1 MDSHPKV
8 ADETPEVLPV
18 GGGQQPPDASP
29 SKAQLLEV
37 LGLLSRQLLDGGN
50 SNYRLEFF
58 IPKFWGEMIQSD
70 LRMFLED
77 VLKETTN

>member
-37 LGLLSRQLLDGGN
+37 FLD
-50 SNYRLEFF
+50 F
-58 IPKFWGEMIQSD
+58 
-70 LRMFLED
+70 
-77 VLKETTN
+77 